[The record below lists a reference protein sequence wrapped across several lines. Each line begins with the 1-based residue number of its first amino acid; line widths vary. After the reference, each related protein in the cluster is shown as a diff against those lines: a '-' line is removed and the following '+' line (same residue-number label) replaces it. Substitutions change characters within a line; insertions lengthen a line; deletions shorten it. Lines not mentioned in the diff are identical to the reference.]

1 MDLCGPMRVQSKGG
15 NRYIFVLVD
24 DYTRF
29 TWTLFLKSKDQ
40 AFERFSSLVPQLEN
54 ACKSKLRAIRSDN
67 GLEFV
72 NSEFNEYCREN
83 GIEHNFS
90 SARTPQK
97 NGVVERKNRT
107 LEDMAHTMLLAC
119 KLPQF

>member
-1 MDLCGPMRVQSKGG
+1 MWTHESQSKGG

-40 AFERFSSLVPQLEN
+40 AFECFKSLVPQLEN
-54 ACKSKLRAIRSDN
+54 ACKRKLRAIRSDN

-72 NSEFNEYCREN
+72 NSEFNEYCRER

-90 SARTPQK
+90 SARTPQQ
-97 NGVVERKNRT
+97 NGVIECKNRT
-107 LEDMAHTMLLAC
+107 LEDMARTMLLAS
-119 KLPQF
+119 KLP

>member
-40 AFERFSSLVPQLEN
+40 AQGNTKRQW
-54 ACKSKLRAIRSDN
+54 IRI
-67 GLEFV
+67 
-72 NSEFNEYCREN
+72 C
-83 GIEHNFS
+83 
-90 SARTPQK
+90 
-97 NGVVERKNRT
+97 
-107 LEDMAHTMLLAC
+107 
-119 KLPQF
+119 